1 MRSRVFVS
9 CGQQPHERE
18 LARKIGK
25 LLVERGF
32 DVYIAIDVQTIL
44 EINTGIIQELKN
56 SDCYLFINFRRE
68 RIGFGLKTGRQYRG
82 SLFSNQ
88 ELAIAYALNFE
99 RILVIN
105 QEGILPEGMLKYI
118 GINTETFVG
127 TEDCCATV
135 KRALDRSGWSTN
147 YSRRLRADGLRFSD
161 PNLQYGHLVGRF
173 LYIDIHNGRPDI
185 AALEATAKCSG
196 FAKAGKALGPCPI
209 GSPLKA
215 TARPGFA
222 HTIFPSS
229 HEAFDILCVGFH
241 LKQAQ
246 LSQTAPAAS
255 GSIVGPQMLQWTQGV
270 FLNSA
275 LDSVDGHRL
284 DITPGVWEIRY
295 EFFAVNFGVLSVS
308 IELTLSDSYEPGV
321 RLLDQK
327 VI

>member
-1 MRSRVFVS
+1 
-9 CGQQPHERE
+9 
-18 LARKIGK
+18 
-25 LLVERGF
+25 
-32 DVYIAIDVQTIL
+32 
-44 EINTGIIQELKN
+44 
-56 SDCYLFINFRRE
+56 
-68 RIGFGLKTGRQYRG
+68 
-82 SLFSNQ
+82 
-88 ELAIAYALNFE
+88 
-99 RILVIN
+99 
-105 QEGILPEGMLKYI
+105 MLKYI

-173 LYIDIHNGRPDI
+173 LYIYIHNGRPDI

-215 TARPGFA
+215 KRLRAPYTN
-222 HTIFPSS
+222 SKL